1 MENSI
6 KYNFE
11 DFTHNHYR
19 RILELVM
26 LKYIPI
32 CYSDNHNQ
40 VAKNS
45 VYWRH
50 DVDFSLN
57 ESLNLARI
65 EKEYGLVSTYFLL
78 PHCEFYSLFEM
89 KSVNIVKQILSLGH
103 KIGLHLDTHFYGV
116 TTEEDLE
123 QIINFEKQLL
133 EKMFD
138 TEIEAFSFH
147 NTTEFTMSCKKW
159 KYAGL
164 INTYAS
170 FFQEGTDYCSDSNG
184 YWRHKRLWDFLNES
198 HTKPIQIL
206 THPGWWTSEIM
217 SPKQKIDRIINDRA
231 IYTKQMY
238 ESSLILFNR
247 ENIDW

>member
-1 MENSI
+1 MKNSI

-11 DFTHNHYR
+11 DFTHKHYR
-19 RILELVM
+19 NLLELVS
-26 LKYIPI
+26 LKYIPV
-32 CYSDNHNQ
+32 CYSDKQ
-40 VAKNS
+40 IAKNS

-78 PHCEFYSLFEM
+78 PHCEFYSLLEI
-89 KSVNIVKQILSLGH
+89 KSVNIIKQILSLGH

-123 QIINFEKQLL
+123 QIINFEKILL
-133 EKMFD
+133 EKIFD

-147 NTTEFTMSCKKW
+147 NTTDFTMSCKKW

-170 FFQEGTDYCSDSNG
+170 FFQEETDYCSDSNG

-198 HTKPIQIL
+198 HAKPIQVL

-217 SPKQKIDRIINDRA
+217 SPKQKIDQIINDRA
-231 IYTKQMY
+231 TYTKQMY
-238 ESSLILFNR
+238 DSSLILFNR